1 MPSKQLLSTAGFLLA
16 VVMNTWPGP
25 GLPEVGTNPP
35 AEGHDCV
42 IPRQTAE

>member
-1 MPSKQLLSTAGFLLA
+1 MPSKQPALDRRFSLGCGDEHVAGF
-16 VVMNTWPGP
+16 